1 MAIHGECSKSI
12 ISQVIQSK
20 TAKACM
26 TLVTSFAILALLFG
40 FLFPVYRGL
49 VHLCWLTILCSTFIP
64 IAPHEPVIL
73 AYGALY
79 PAWPV
84 AICAGIAISATEF
97 VNYHALTPIL
107 NLEKIKAF
115 REKRSYQRAEHHF
128 SRLPFLSL
136 LFACFTPLPFIPFR
150 VLAVTTGY
158 STRKF
163 VLSVF
168 MGRTPRFYLL
178 ALIGKTLNF
187 PNWVYAVILII
198 AFSAILVRKLVK
210 CKKESNEERRR
221 GTNGS
226 YLS

>member
-1 MAIHGECSKSI
+1 MAFHGECSKSI

-26 TLVTSFAILALLFG
+26 TLVMSFAILALLFG

-49 VHLCWLTILCSTFIP
+49 IHLYWLTILCSTFIP

-79 PAWPV
+79 PVWLV
-84 AICAGIAISATEF
+84 AIYAGIAISATEF
-97 VNYHALTPIL
+97 VNYHVLTPIL
-107 NLEKIKAF
+107 NLEKIRAF
-115 REKRSYQRAEHHF
+115 REKRFYQRAEHHF

-136 LFACFTPLPFIPFR
+136 LFACFTPVPFIPFR

-158 STRKF
+158 SSRKF
-163 VLSVF
+163 TLSVF

-187 PNWVYAVILII
+187 PTWVYAVILII
-198 AFSAILVRKLVK
+198 VFSIVLTGKLA
-210 CKKESNEERRR
+210 ERRK
-221 GTNGS
+221 G
-226 YLS
+226 